1 MMKLISDNIKK
12 KFREAEIFFSNKDY
26 ERTISVY
33 NDILK
38 ENPNFVAAL
47 NNIAQAYEYL
57 KNLKEAEN
65 NYKKCVSLKPNEI
78 IFMNNLSNIY
88 MKQNNFNQALP
99 LLEKSF
105 EKNQNQIKIIHSII
119 MCLTSLKM
127 KEKAEQFSSQVLE
140 IFPND
145 RLINNLRGKN
155 LIKLN
160 KHQEGLNCL
169 KKGTGFIEFND
180 KKVNIISR

>member
-1 MMKLISDNIKK
+1 
-12 KFREAEIFFSNKDY
+12 
-26 ERTISVY
+26 
-33 NDILK
+33 
-38 ENPNFVAAL
+38 
-47 NNIAQAYEYL
+47 
-57 KNLKEAEN
+57 
-65 NYKKCVSLKPNEI
+65 
-78 IFMNNLSNIY
+78 MNNLSNIY

>member
-1 MMKLISDNIKK
+1 MKLISDNIKK
-12 KFREAEIFFSNKDY
+12 KFKEAEIFFSNKDY

-65 NYKKCVSLKPNEI
+65 NYKKCVLLKPNEI

-105 EKNQNQIKIIHSII
+105 KKNQNQIKIIHSII
-119 MCLTSLKM
+119 MCLTSLEM
-127 KEKAEQFSSQVLE
+127 REKAEQFSIQVLE

-155 LIKLN
+155 LINLN

-180 KKVNIISR
+180 KKINLTTH